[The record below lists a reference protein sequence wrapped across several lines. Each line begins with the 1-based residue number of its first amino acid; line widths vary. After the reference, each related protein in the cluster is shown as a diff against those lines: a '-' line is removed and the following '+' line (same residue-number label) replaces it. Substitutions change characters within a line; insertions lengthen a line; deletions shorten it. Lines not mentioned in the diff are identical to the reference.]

1 MHLITHQIV
10 ELGALASHQYEQMF
24 NEPVAGLFLPATNA
38 KYGHRPEYRHFVDV
52 ISSAQLAARA
62 KTIIFKSDQALAF
75 MRSIDMLLRPGD
87 YAMPFAEL
95 CIQFDKG
102 IDEKLFTTGLKIAGQ
117 ADQADDILGLLMHMD
132 ERTQTFAV
140 SAFYRSTSFNRV
152 IVSAADGK
160 VLSHKIQPTPGL
172 TPEAAQT
179 MKADKQR
186 IANLALMCLAY
197 ISTPGLT
204 VERVHTPAAVNARRA
219 KHNKRQ
225 LDDYYICNWTINRD
239 KTKPATGEHSH
250 GTPHTF
256 RYDVAGHF
264 RHYADGRTIWVKS
277 HQRGLANEKYVPKT
291 YVAT

>member
-1 MHLITHQIV
+1 MHLITHQIA
-10 ELGALASHQYEQMF
+10 ELGALASHQYEQIF
-24 NEPVAGLFLPATNA
+24 GEPVAGLFLPATNA

-87 YAMPFAEL
+87 YAMPFTEL
-95 CIQFDKG
+95 CIQFDRG

-117 ADQADDILGLLMHMD
+117 ADQADDILGMLMHMD
-132 ERTQTFAV
+132 ERPQTFAV

-152 IVSAADGK
+152 IVSATDGK
-160 VLSHKIQPTPGL
+160 VLSHKIQTTPGL

-204 VERVHTPAAVNARRA
+204 VERVHTPAAVNTKTNEIRKTPNAGSS
-219 KHNKRQ
+219 Q
-225 LDDYYICNWTINRD
+225 ITCQINSESIR
-239 KTKPATGEHSH
+239 S
-250 GTPHTF
+250 
-256 RYDVAGHF
+256 R
-264 RHYADGRTIWVKS
+264 
-277 HQRGLANEKYVPKT
+277 
-291 YVAT
+291 